1 MSHSSASPAPS
12 GDASQEEV
20 VIYDDLPDPS
30 VYKAK
35 GKRGTTAP
43 PNNQDPAAPGDS
55 DTSRAET
62 EGSGKNG

>member
-1 MSHSSASPAPS
+1 MSHSSASPTPS

-43 PNNQDPAAPGDS
+43 PDHQDPTTPEDS
-55 DTSRAET
+55 NTSRVKA
-62 EGSGKNG
+62 EGSGDNS